1 VKIRVRLW
9 GGLVDAA
16 GFTED
21 VIDLADGATTN
32 DVVDSLEGRSP
43 GLARFR
49 TITRLAVNAD
59 IVAGD
64 VPLADGD
71 EVSLLPPVAGG
82 QDDLVEIRSGRLDPA
97 EAITFVSTPASG
109 GIGVFIGVVRETN
122 EGNRVAEMDYTAFE
136 ELALKEIRAVVA
148 EARERWPLHRV
159 AVAHSTGRLRVGD
172 ASVVVA
178 VSATHRAEALD
189 ACRAIIDGVK
199 ERAPIWKQEFGP
211 DGTRWVNLP
220 DESRSSRTSTGPGI
234 APR

>member
-32 DVVDSLEGRSP
+32 DVLDSLERRSP

-49 TITRLAVNAD
+49 TVTRVAVNAD
-59 IVAGD
+59 IVTGD
-64 VPLADGD
+64 APLADGD
-71 EVSLLPPVAGG
+71 DVSLLPPVAGG
-82 QDDLVEIRSGRLDPA
+82 QDDLVEITPGPIGADH
-97 EAITFVSTPASG
+97 AIAFVSTPASG

-136 ELALKEIRAVVA
+136 DLALKEIRAVVA
-148 EARERWPLHRV
+148 EARDRWPLHRV
-159 AVAHSTGRLRVGD
+159 AVAHSTGRLKVGD

-178 VSATHRAEALD
+178 VSATHRGEALD

-199 ERAPIWKQEFGP
+199 ERASIWKQEFGP

-220 DESRSSRTSTGPGI
+220 DEPTPPRSG
-234 APR
+234 